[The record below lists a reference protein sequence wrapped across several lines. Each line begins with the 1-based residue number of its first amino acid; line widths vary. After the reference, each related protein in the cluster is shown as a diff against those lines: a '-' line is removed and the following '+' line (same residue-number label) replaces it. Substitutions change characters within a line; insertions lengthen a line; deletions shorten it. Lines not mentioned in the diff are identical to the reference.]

1 MKKEALKRIFDF
13 LEEKENHNIPFLWKL
28 INNEPLTKEELIV
41 KGNLNLKG
49 SKITSLPEG
58 LEVGGSL
65 SLIGLAITSLPK
77 SLKVDGTIY
86 LKDSKITSLPEGF
99 KVGRDLSLFG
109 CEQITSLPKGLK
121 VGGNLDLRHT
131 KITSLSEGL
140 EVGGMLYMG
149 STKLEKYTDDELRE
163 MVKPGFIE
171 GEIYRQ

>member
-77 SLKVDGTIY
+77 SLKVDGY
-86 LKDSKITSLPEGF
+86 LIINNTP
-99 KVGRDLSLFG
+99 
-109 CEQITSLPKGLK
+109 
-121 VGGNLDLRHT
+121 
-131 KITSLSEGL
+131 
-140 EVGGMLYMG
+140 
-149 STKLEKYTDDELRE
+149 LEKYTDDELRE
-163 MVKPGFIE
+163 MIQPGFIE
-171 GEIYRQ
+171 GEIYR